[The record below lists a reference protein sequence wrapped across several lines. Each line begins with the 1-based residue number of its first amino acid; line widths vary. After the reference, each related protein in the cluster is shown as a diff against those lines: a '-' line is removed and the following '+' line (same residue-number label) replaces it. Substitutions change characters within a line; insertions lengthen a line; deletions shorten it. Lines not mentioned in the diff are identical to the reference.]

1 MPHFV
6 PLQYWQIDILL
17 VLNLCGI
24 LVSLFSAASMRELF
38 EEVYGNIRKHS
49 LQHFWSDALADL
61 DMCDLADETLFPT
74 KKPKMKE
81 VICETGGKAGLAG
94 ANCVSDRPSR
104 SSSRCSDRVVVKSG
118 GDRDVMEKMEMDILP
133 SKLEED
139 REGMVDSA
147 TSMEVDVV
155 DLFVDA
161 CVAETVER
169 TETTRQEFCE
179 EGEDGLLC
187 EVDPKEK
194 TKTESRLKVPLKI
207 EPSDMELFCLGRS
220 FGTQDY
226 VGQRVLQVATILRNL
241 SFGEENVVVLARSV
255 PFLRFLL
262 LCAGSQ
268 WNSLHQLGL
277 DMLGNV
283 AHEVLMEDP
292 STDRLAA
299 CMLSSVTRGLQSQD
313 RLVVL
318 SCLEVLNKL
327 SQKDENED
335 IMLRYLDQRVYDQVC
350 TFLTLHDIMLLIYT
364 LECLYSLSSLG
375 ERACNCIVRVHG
387 AIDTLVSLIT
397 VEVNTLKYF

>member
-1 MPHFV
+1 MS
-6 PLQYWQIDILL
+6 
-17 VLNLCGI
+17 
-24 LVSLFSAASMRELF
+24 VSLSFTASMRKLF
-38 EEVYGNIRKHS
+38 AEVYGNQRKHS
-49 LQHFWSDALADL
+49 LQHFWPDALADL
-61 DMCDLADETLFPT
+61 DLCDLADETLFPT
-74 KKPKMKE
+74 KKSKVKE
-81 VICETGGKAGLAG
+81 VICEAGGKAGLAG
-94 ANCVSDRPSR
+94 ANCISDRPSR
-104 SSSRCSDRVVVKSG
+104 SSSRCSDRLVNKSG
-118 GDRDVMEKMEMDILP
+118 GYGDVMEKMDVEILP
-133 SKLEED
+133 GIVEVERD
-139 REGMVDSA
+139 RMVDNA
-147 TSMEVDVV
+147 TSMEVDVI

-161 CVAETVER
+161 CVAESVER
-169 TETTRQEFCE
+169 TETTGQDFCE
-179 EGEDGLLC
+179 EGEDGLIA
-187 EVDPKEK
+187 EVDANEK
-194 TKTESRLKVPLKI
+194 PTESRLKVPLKI

-226 VGQRVLQVATILRNL
+226 IGQRVLQVATILRNL
-241 SFGEENVVVLARSV
+241 SFVEENVVVLARSG

-262 LCAGSQ
+262 LCAGSR

-299 CMLSSVTRGLQSQD
+299 CLLSSVTRGLHSQD

-397 VEVNTLKYF
+397 VEVNTLKDLEIT

>member
-1 MPHFV
+1 MHS
-6 PLQYWQIDILL
+6 ILL
-17 VLNLCGI
+17 CI
-24 LVSLFSAASMRELF
+24 SSAASTRELF
-38 EEVYGNIRKHS
+38 EEVYGNLRKHS

-61 DMCDLADETLFPT
+61 DLCDLADETLFPT
-74 KKPKMKE
+74 KKPKVKE
-81 VICETGGKAGLAG
+81 VICEAGGKAGLAG
-94 ANCVSDRPSR
+94 ANCISDRPSR
-104 SSSRCSDRVVVKSG
+104 SSSRCSDGLVVKSG
-118 GDRDVMEKMEMDILP
+118 GYGDVMEKMDMEILP
-133 SKLEED
+133 GIAEGE

-147 TSMEVDVV
+147 TSMEVDVA

-161 CVAETVER
+161 CSAETVER
-169 TETTRQEFCE
+169 TETTKHEFCE
-179 EGEDGLLC
+179 EGEDGLLA
-187 EVDPKEK
+187 EAYTNERM
-194 TKTESRLKVPLKI
+194 TESRLKVPLKI

-220 FGTQDY
+220 YGTQDY

-241 SFGEENVVVLARSV
+241 SFGEENVVALARSG

-262 LCAGSQ
+262 LCAGSR

-299 CMLSSVTRGLQSQD
+299 CMLSLVTRGLHSQD

-397 VEVNTLKYF
+397 VEVNILTWRCPKYFN